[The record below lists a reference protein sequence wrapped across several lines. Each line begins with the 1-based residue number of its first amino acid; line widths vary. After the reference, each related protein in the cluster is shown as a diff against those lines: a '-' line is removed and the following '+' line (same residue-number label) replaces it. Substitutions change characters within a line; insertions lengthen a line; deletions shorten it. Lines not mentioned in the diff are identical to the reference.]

1 MLADRELSLDQVV
14 DERNS
19 AKADLS
25 TMASEV
31 EAQDSD
37 RRKLLNEKE
46 DLTKEL
52 KDLKESYKEEASRR
66 SKSEVELLQVQEAAS
81 QVSNLDVLVLEE
93 QLSVQWAKP

>member
-1 MLADRELSLDQVV
+1 
-14 DERNS
+14 
-19 AKADLS
+19 
-25 TMASEV
+25 MASEV